1 MIDGYFSTAG
11 VPYVRA
17 HLALP
22 RLGVAGSFDFLVDT
36 GAAST
41 VLHPRDGAGLD
52 CPFNQLVMPIE
63 FEGVGG
69 TQTYYLEPAML
80 KLGDSDDMDP
90 FSIQLSI
97 AKPAPSVDRLDSL
110 LGRDVLNRLR
120 MEYDFPQG
128 LLGIL

>member
-1 MIDGYFSTAG
+1 
-11 VPYVRA
+11 
-17 HLALP
+17 
-22 RLGVAGSFDFLVDT
+22 
-36 GAAST
+36 
-41 VLHPRDGAGLD
+41 
-52 CPFNQLVMPIE
+52 
-63 FEGVGG
+63 
-69 TQTYYLEPAML
+69 ML

-128 LLGIL
+128 LLGIF